1 MKTPPL
7 TPLVESLPA
16 TVPFVGPEAAERASG
31 SNFITRLGANES
43 LFGVS
48 PKALKAMQQAASGA
62 WMYPDPESFDLRHAL
77 AAYLGIKAN
86 EVVVGEGVDTLL
98 GYLVRL
104 YVEPGVSVVTSD
116 GAYPTFN
123 YHVAGYGGT
132 LTKVTYRDDKEDPE
146 GLLQAAHDTGARLIY
161 LANPDNPMGTYHTA
175 DVILDMVN
183 RLPENCLL
191 VLDEAYI
198 ECAPDHAAPPIDTS
212 LSNVIRL
219 RTFSKAYGMAGAR
232 VGYAFGH
239 TALIEPFE
247 KVRNHFGMNRISQI
261 GAVAA
266 LKDAKHLKQT
276 QIDIAQARDTISQ
289 IARDNGLHPIPS
301 ATNFVTVDCM
311 SDASFAVAVLEELV
325 ARGIFVRKPFAAPGD
340 RCIRISCGRP
350 EDLAPLRSAL
360 PEALAAART
369 RK

>member
-1 MKTPPL
+1 MKTPCL

-31 SNFITRLGANES
+31 KRFITRLGANES

-48 PKALKAMQQAASGA
+48 PKALQAMQDAAADA

-77 AAYLGIKAN
+77 AAHLGIKAN

-104 YVEPGVSVVTSD
+104 YVEPGVNVVTSD

-132 LTKVTYRDDKEDPE
+132 LTKVPYREDKEDPE
-146 GLLQAAHDTGARLIY
+146 ALLQAASDTGARLIY
-161 LANPDNPMGTYHTA
+161 LANPDNPMGTYHTS
-175 DVILDMVN
+175 DVILDMIG

-198 ECAPDHAAPPIDTS
+198 ECAPESAAPPIETT
-212 LSNVIRL
+212 LPNLIRL

-239 TALIEPFE
+239 SDLIQPFE

-261 GAVAA
+261 GAIAA
-266 LKDAKHLKQT
+266 LGDTEYLKQT
-276 QIDIAQARDTISQ
+276 QSDVVKARDTIAQ
-289 IARDNGLHPIPS
+289 IAIENGLDPIPS
-301 ATNFVTVDCM
+301 ATNFVTVDCK
-311 SDASFAVAVLEELV
+311 SDASFAVAVLEELLD
-325 ARGIFVRKPFAAPGD
+325 RGVFVRKPFAAPGD
-340 RCIRISCGRP
+340 RCIRISCGP
-350 EDLAPLRSAL
+350 AEDLEPLSSAL
-360 PEALAAART
+360 PEALAAARA

>member
-1 MKTPPL
+1 MKIPRL
-7 TPLVESLPA
+7 TPLAESLPA

-31 SNFITRLGANES
+31 KRFITRLGANES

-48 PKALKAMQQAASGA
+48 PKALQAMQDAAADA

-77 AAYLGIKAN
+77 AAHLGIKAN

-104 YVEPGVSVVTSD
+104 YVEPGVNVVTSD

-132 LTKVTYRDDKEDPE
+132 LTKVPYRDDKEDPE
-146 GLLQAAHDTGARLIY
+146 ALLQAANDTGARLIY
-161 LANPDNPMGTYHTA
+161 LANPDNPMGTYHTS
-175 DVILDMVN
+175 DVILDLVN

-198 ECAPDHAAPPIDTS
+198 ECTPDDAAPRIDTT
-212 LSNVIRL
+212 LPNLIRL

-239 TALIEPFE
+239 AGLIQPFE

-261 GAVAA
+261 GAIAA
-266 LKDAKHLKQT
+266 LGDTEHLKQT
-276 QIDIAQARDTISQ
+276 QSDIAKARDTIAQ
-289 IARDNGLHPIPS
+289 IAIENGLDPIPS
-301 ATNFVTVDCM
+301 ATNFVTVDCK

-325 ARGIFVRKPFAAPGD
+325 ARGVFVRKPFAAPGD

-350 EDLAPLRSAL
+350 EDLEPLRSAL
-360 PEALAAART
+360 PEALAAARA